1 MAIAKGT
8 AKQVGYKKETTW
20 GTIAGASG
28 GKLLRRVTASFN
40 LNKETY
46 ESNEIRTD
54 RQVADFRHG
63 VRSAAGTLNGELSP
77 ATYSDFMGSIV
88 GKDFATAPSATTVS
102 VTIAASGTLYTVTR
116 AAGSYIT
123 DGFQVGMVVRLSVG
137 TLNAANIN
145 KNLLIASM
153 TATVLTVAVVN
164 GSTMVAEG
172 PIAGCTVTAVGKST
186 AGRFATL
193 GNSGGADTVA
203 LNDTQMPVHS
213 HTASSTQGN
222 HTHGAGD
229 YGHAHNTWNNYTV
242 AAGGG
247 AIMTGSDGDGRGN
260 ATATGYAS
268 IYINQASAG
277 AITTTVGNAG
287 GSGGVTQAHENMPP
301 FVVVN
306 YIIKT

>member
-1 MAIAKGT
+1 MTDISVI
-8 AKQVGYKKETTW
+8 Q
-20 GTIAGASG
+20 
-28 GKLLRRVTASFN
+28 LRRATAAYWVSSNPVLRRGEPGFEIDTLRLKIGNGSTAWNSLAYLTPDDLVTETE
-40 LNKETY
+40 LNNALAGFT
-46 ESNEIRTD
+46 T
-54 RQVADFRHG
+54 VPAG
-63 VRSAAGTLNGELSP
+63 VISQ
-77 ATYSDFMGSIV
+77 YV
-88 GKDFATAPSATTVS
+88 GATAPTGYLFCRGQQLDRTAYPTLFNALGGTSSPYGLPNSTTFNVPDLQTK
-102 VTIAASGTLYTVTR
+102 V
-116 AAGSYIT
+116 
-123 DGFQVGMVVRLSVG
+123 
-137 TLNAANIN
+137 
-145 KNLLIASM
+145 
-153 TATVLTVAVVN
+153 
-164 GSTMVAEG
+164 
-172 PIAGCTVTAVGKST
+172 AVGKST

-247 AIMTGSDGDGRGN
+247 AVMTGSDGDGRGN

-277 AITTTVGNAG
+277 PITTTVGNAG